1 MMWNSQSRKHGSSQ
15 SNKTPYIM
23 PIVLLLHIPAS
34 HWLSLSQLDCAYIL
48 SHIIMN
54 VGLYYMTAYPFCDGN
69 IYRTIL
75 SSSILS
81 LLTTSRCPSTI
92 RKEIQPGNDHN
103 ILSTQ
108 LPHYMYTHDRVS
120 PFFSCVAASKRSIT
134 CSIQH
139 YWHTHTLYGIWFF
152 FLPCRWEIWNS
163 GLHDA
168 RLCGQT

>member
-1 MMWNSQSRKHGSSQ
+1 MWNSQSRKHGSSQ

-23 PIVLLLHIPAS
+23 PIVCSCSTYPRATDF
-34 HWLSLSQLDCAYIL
+34 LSLNWTAHIFSLI
-48 SHIIMN
+48 IIMN

-69 IYRTIL
+69 IYRSIL
-75 SSSILS
+75 SSSIPS
-81 LLTTSRCPSTI
+81 LLTISRCPSTI
-92 RKEIQPGNDHN
+92 RKGIWPGNDHN

-139 YWHTHTLYGIWFF
+139 Y
-152 FLPCRWEIWNS
+152 
-163 GLHDA
+163 
-168 RLCGQT
+168 

>member
-23 PIVLLLHIPAS
+23 PIVCSCSTYPRATDFRSIGLRIF
-34 HWLSLSQLDCAYIL
+34 SLI
-48 SHIIMN
+48 IIMN

-69 IYRTIL
+69 IYRSIL
-75 SSSILS
+75 SSSIPS

-92 RKEIQPGNDHN
+92 WKEIWPGNDHN
-103 ILSTQ
+103 ILSIQ